1 MIDVY
6 ELLGTQN
13 TGKGKSGKNWSSVCL
28 ARSFNILS
36 SIGIVTE
43 YYFHYWC
50 GERIRKCEENIHAIL
65 E

>member
-13 TGKGKSGKNWSSVCL
+13 TGKGNGGKNWSSACL

-36 SIGIVTE
+36 SIGIVTRVL
-43 YYFHYWC
+43 FPLLVW
-50 GERIRKCEENIHAIL
+50 
-65 E
+65 

>member
-13 TGKGKSGKNWSSVCL
+13 TGKGNGGKNWSSVCL

-36 SIGIVTE
+36 SIGIETE
-43 YYFHYWC
+43 CYFDY
-50 GERIRKCEENIHAIL
+50 
-65 E
+65 